1 MKMKKIIAAVLSA
14 ATVLTMSV
22 AASAETIEDVINSE
36 NAIERKTESV
46 DMNADGLVLIFEE
59 QYVDENGYTITD
71 RVYVEDGIMPLATS
85 GTKTIKATK
94 NIDNAYEM
102 WVKGTFSW
110 DSEND
115 TATVSDASYGYE
127 RLDSSVNNKISNES
141 FTYKSNQ
148 GSEDIFGLGHKYAF
162 VKYSFTMTNYLSY
175 SKNYSLYLDV
185 NTEGKEK
192 IER

>member
-1 MKMKKIIAAVLSA
+1 MKMMKIIAVVLSA

-36 NAIERKTESV
+36 NAIERKNESV
-46 DMNADGLVLIFEE
+46 DMNGDGLVLIFEE
-59 QYVDENGYTITD
+59 QYVDENGYAITD
-71 RVYVEDGIMPLATS
+71 RIYVEDGIMPLATS

-115 TATVSDASYGYE
+115 TATVSDASHGYE

-162 VKYSFTMTNYLSY
+162 VKYSFTMTNYLGY